1 MPGIGITLGA
11 MTHWWHDG
19 IAADW
24 RAALEPVA
32 PILDSIGAR
41 IAKQNDAGAHVL
53 PPSTAIMR
61 AFREPLSQV
70 RVLIVGQD
78 PYPTSGDAMG
88 LSFSVAP
95 GRPMPRSL
103 RNIAQELAD
112 DTGETLSSGDLTD
125 WSQQGVLLLNR
136 VLTVRE
142 ANAGSHRGI
151 GWEAVTDAAI
161 RAVASRGNPLVA
173 VLWGRQ
179 AQKMIP
185 LLRDVPMI
193 SSPHPSPLS
202 ARRGFF
208 GSRPF
213 SRVNAEL
220 RAQGADP
227 VIWST
232 TELACARV

>member
-1 MPGIGITLGA
+1 
-11 MTHWWHDG
+11 MTNWWHDG
-19 IAADW
+19 IAEDW
-24 RAALEPVA
+24 RAALEPLA
-32 PILDSIGAR
+32 PILDNIGAR
-41 IAKQNDAGAHVL
+41 IADEVDAGAQVL
-53 PPSTAIMR
+53 PHRTAIMR
-61 AFREPLSQV
+61 AFREPLCKV
-70 RVLIVGQD
+70 RVLMVGQD
-78 PYPTSGDAMG
+78 PYPTAGDAMG

-103 RNIAQELAD
+103 RNIAQELAG
-112 DTGETLSSGDLTD
+112 DTGEILSSGDLTG

-142 ANAGSHRGI
+142 ASAGSHRGI
-151 GWEAVTDAAI
+151 GWETVTEAAI
-161 RAVASRGNPLVA
+161 RAVASREKPLVA

-179 AQKMIP
+179 AQTLTP
-185 LLRDVPMI
+185 LLGNVPVI

-220 RAQGADP
+220 NAQGAAT
-227 VIWST
+227 IAWST
-232 TELACARV
+232 REPTPTRG